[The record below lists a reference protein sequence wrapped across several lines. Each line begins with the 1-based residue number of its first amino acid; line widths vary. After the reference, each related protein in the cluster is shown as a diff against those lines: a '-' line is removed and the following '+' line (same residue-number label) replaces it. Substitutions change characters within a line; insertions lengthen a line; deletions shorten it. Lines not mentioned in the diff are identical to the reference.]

1 MKNKM
6 KKVLDVLGNVL
17 MWSVI
22 IVAAC
27 VTVVSLSTKEKGIAN
42 VMGYIPFSIQTASM
56 EPTINTGDL
65 IITKKYDGSTVL
77 EKGTIISFFAI
88 EQEKLIVKTH
98 RIDTVLNR
106 NGIIS
111 YVTKGDN
118 NNSIDPTEVAP
129 GDIVSVYDGTR
140 CAIVGY
146 VLTFLKSQIGF
157 LIFVILPLFIF
168 FVYQLYTFIVLI
180 IETKKEEAMQELET
194 LKASV
199 QAPVPAT
206 VGVPVQMPVQMP
218 AQMPVQMPAEQSV
231 QMQTGEQMQVQ
242 EQTQINQ

>member
-17 MWSVI
+17 MWSII
-22 IVAAC
+22 IVGAC
-27 VTVVSLSTKEKGIAN
+27 VTVVSLSTKERGIAN
-42 VMGYIPFSIQTASM
+42 IMGYIPFSIQTASM

-77 EKGTIISFFAI
+77 EKGTIISFFSI

-98 RIDTVLNR
+98 RIDTVINR

-129 GDIVSVYDGTR
+129 GDIVSVYAGTK
-140 CAIVGY
+140 CAVVGY

-168 FVYQLYTFIVLI
+168 FIYQLYTFIVLI
-180 IETKKEEAMQELET
+180 IDTKKEEAMKELKT
-194 LKASV
+194 LQAQV
-199 QAPVPAT
+199 QTPIPAT
-206 VGVPVQMPVQMP
+206 VGVPVQVAVPMQPSVQPQVQTSVVEP
-218 AQMPVQMPAEQSV
+218 AQV
-231 QMQTGEQMQVQ
+231 QMQTQ

>member
-17 MWSVI
+17 MWSII
-22 IVAAC
+22 IVGAC
-27 VTVVSLSTKEKGIAN
+27 VTVVSLSTKERGIAN
-42 VMGYIPFSIQTASM
+42 IMGYIPFSIQTASM

-77 EKGTIISFFAI
+77 EKGTIISFFSI

-98 RIDTVLNR
+98 RIDTVINR

-129 GDIVSVYDGTR
+129 GDIVSVYAGTK
-140 CAIVGY
+140 CAVVGY

-168 FVYQLYTFIVLI
+168 FIYQLYTFIVLI
-180 IETKKEEAMQELET
+180 IDTKKEEAMKELKT
-194 LKASV
+194 LQAQV
-199 QAPVPAT
+199 QTPIPAT
-206 VGVPVQMPVQMP
+206 VGVPVQVAVPMQPSVQPQVQTPVVEQ
-218 AQMPVQMPAEQSV
+218 AQV
-231 QMQTGEQMQVQ
+231 QMQTQ

>member
-17 MWSVI
+17 MWSII
-22 IVAAC
+22 IVGAC
-27 VTVVSLSTKEKGIAN
+27 VTVVSLSTKERGIAN
-42 VMGYIPFSIQTASM
+42 IMGYIPFSIQTASM

-77 EKGTIISFFAI
+77 EKGTIISFFSI

-98 RIDTVLNR
+98 RIDTVINR

-129 GDIVSVYDGTR
+129 GDIVSVYAGTK
-140 CAIVGY
+140 CAVVGY

-168 FVYQLYTFIVLI
+168 FIYQLYTFIVLI
-180 IETKKEEAMQELET
+180 IDTKKEEAMKELKT
-194 LKASV
+194 LQAQV
-199 QAPVPAT
+199 QTPIPAT
-206 VGVPVQMPVQMP
+206 VGVPVQVAVPMQPSVQPQVQTSVVEP
-218 AQMPVQMPAEQSV
+218 AQVQK
-231 QMQTGEQMQVQ
+231 QTQ

>member
-17 MWSVI
+17 MWSII
-22 IVAAC
+22 IVGAC
-27 VTVVSLSTKEKGIAN
+27 VTVVSLSTKERGIAN
-42 VMGYIPFSIQTASM
+42 IMGYIPFSIQTASM

-77 EKGTIISFFAI
+77 EKGTIISFFSI

-98 RIDTVLNR
+98 RIDTVINR

-129 GDIVSVYDGTR
+129 GDIVSVYAGTK
-140 CAIVGY
+140 CAVVGY

-168 FVYQLYTFIVLI
+168 FIYQLYTFIVLI
-180 IETKKEEAMQELET
+180 IDTKKEEAMKELKT
-194 LKASV
+194 LQTQV
-199 QAPVPAT
+199 QTPIPAT
-206 VGVPVQMPVQMP
+206 VGVPVQVAVPMQPSVQPQVQTSVVEP
-218 AQMPVQMPAEQSV
+218 AQVQK
-231 QMQTGEQMQVQ
+231 QTQ
-242 EQTQINQ
+242 EQTQIKQ

>member
-17 MWSVI
+17 MWSII
-22 IVAAC
+22 IVGAC
-27 VTVVSLSTKEKGIAN
+27 VTVVSLSTKERGIAN
-42 VMGYIPFSIQTASM
+42 IMGYIPFSIQTASM

-77 EKGTIISFFAI
+77 EKGTIISFFSI

-98 RIDTVLNR
+98 RIDTVINR

-129 GDIVSVYDGTR
+129 GDIVSVYAGTK
-140 CAIVGY
+140 CAVVGY

-168 FVYQLYTFIVLI
+168 FIYQLYTFIVLI
-180 IETKKEEAMQELET
+180 IDTKKEEAMKELKT
-194 LKASV
+194 LQAQV
-199 QAPVPAT
+199 QTPIPAT
-206 VGVPVQMPVQMP
+206 VGVPVQVAVPMQPSVQPQVQTSVVEPVQL
-218 AQMPVQMPAEQSV
+218 QK
-231 QMQTGEQMQVQ
+231 QTQ

>member
-17 MWSVI
+17 MWSII
-22 IVAAC
+22 IVGAC
-27 VTVVSLSTKEKGIAN
+27 VTVVSLSTKERGIAN
-42 VMGYIPFSIQTASM
+42 IMGYIPFSIQTASM

-77 EKGTIISFFAI
+77 EKGTIISFFSI

-98 RIDTVLNR
+98 RIDTVINR

-129 GDIVSVYDGTR
+129 GDIVSVYAGTK
-140 CAIVGY
+140 CAVVGY

-168 FVYQLYTFIVLI
+168 FIYQLYTFIVLI
-180 IETKKEEAMQELET
+180 IDTKKEEAMKELKT
-194 LKASV
+194 LQAQV
-199 QAPVPAT
+199 QTPIPAT
-206 VGVPVQMPVQMP
+206 VGVPVQVAVPMQPSVQPQVQTPVVEP
-218 AQMPVQMPAEQSV
+218 AQV
-231 QMQTGEQMQVQ
+231 QMQTQ

>member
-17 MWSVI
+17 MWLVI

-77 EKGTIISFFAI
+77 EKGTIISFFSI

-98 RIDTVLNR
+98 RIDTVINR

-129 GDIVSVYDGTR
+129 GDIVSVYAGTK
-140 CAIVGY
+140 CAVVGY

-168 FVYQLYTFIVLI
+168 FIYQLYTFIVLI
-180 IETKKEEAMQELET
+180 IDTKKEEAMKELKT
-194 LKASV
+194 LQAQV
-199 QAPVPAT
+199 QTPIPAT
-206 VGVPVQMPVQMP
+206 VGVPVQVAVPMQPSVQPQVQTSVVEP
-218 AQMPVQMPAEQSV
+218 AQVQK
-231 QMQTGEQMQVQ
+231 QTQ

>member
-1 MKNKM
+1 MKDKM
-6 KKVLDVLGNVL
+6 KKVLDVLGNIL
-17 MWSVI
+17 MWSII

-27 VTVVSLSTKEKGIAN
+27 VTIVSLSTKDRGIAN

-65 IITKKYDGSTVL
+65 IITKKYDGTTKL
-77 EKGTIISFFAI
+77 EKGTIISFFSI

-98 RIDTVLNR
+98 RIDTVIDR

-140 CAIVGY
+140 CAILGY

-157 LIFVILPLFIF
+157 LIFVILPLFAF
-168 FVYQLYTFIVLI
+168 FIYQLYTFIVLI
-180 IETKKEEAMQELET
+180 MDTKKEEALQEI
-194 LKASV
+194 
-199 QAPVPAT
+199 QALQAQAQAQ
-206 VGVPVQMPVQMP
+206 VQMP
-218 AQMPVQMPAEQSV
+218 
-231 QMQTGEQMQVQ
+231 
-242 EQTQINQ
+242 TQINQ

>member
-17 MWSVI
+17 MWSII
-22 IVAAC
+22 IVGAC
-27 VTVVSLSTKEKGIAN
+27 VTVVSLSTKERGIAN
-42 VMGYIPFSIQTASM
+42 IMGYIPFSIQTASM

-77 EKGTIISFFAI
+77 EKGTIISFFSI

-98 RIDTVLNR
+98 RIDTVINR

-129 GDIVSVYDGTR
+129 GDIVSVYAGTK
-140 CAIVGY
+140 CAVVGY

-168 FVYQLYTFIVLI
+168 FIYQLYTFIVLI
-180 IETKKEEAMQELET
+180 IDTKKEEAMKELKT
-194 LKASV
+194 LQTQV
-199 QAPVPAT
+199 QTPIPAT
-206 VGVPVQMPVQMP
+206 VGVPVQVAVPMQPSVQPQVQTSVVEP
-218 AQMPVQMPAEQSV
+218 AQVQK
-231 QMQTGEQMQVQ
+231 QTQ

>member
-17 MWSVI
+17 MWSII
-22 IVAAC
+22 IVGAC
-27 VTVVSLSTKEKGIAN
+27 VTVVSLSTKERGIAN
-42 VMGYIPFSIQTASM
+42 IMGYIPFSIQTASM

-77 EKGTIISFFAI
+77 EKGTIISFFSI

-98 RIDTVLNR
+98 RIDTVINR

-129 GDIVSVYDGTR
+129 GDIVSVYAGTK
-140 CAIVGY
+140 CAVVGY

-168 FVYQLYTFIVLI
+168 FIYQLYTFIVLI
-180 IETKKEEAMQELET
+180 IDTKKEETMKELKT
-194 LKASV
+194 LQTQV
-199 QAPVPAT
+199 QTPIPAT
-206 VGVPVQMPVQMP
+206 VGVPVQVAVPMQPSVQPQVQTSVVEP
-218 AQMPVQMPAEQSV
+218 AQVQK
-231 QMQTGEQMQVQ
+231 QTQ

>member
-17 MWSVI
+17 MWSII
-22 IVAAC
+22 IVGAC
-27 VTVVSLSTKEKGIAN
+27 VTVVSLSTKERGIAN
-42 VMGYIPFSIQTASM
+42 IMGYIPFSIQTASM

-77 EKGTIISFFAI
+77 EKGTIISFFSI

-98 RIDTVLNR
+98 RIDTVINR

-129 GDIVSVYDGTR
+129 GDIVSVYAGTK
-140 CAIVGY
+140 CAVVGY

-168 FVYQLYTFIVLI
+168 FIYQLYTFIVLI
-180 IETKKEEAMQELET
+180 IDTKKEEAMKELKT
-194 LKASV
+194 LQTQV
-199 QAPVPAT
+199 QTPIPAT
-206 VGVPVQMPVQMP
+206 VGVPVQVAVPMQPSVQPQVQTPVVEP
-218 AQMPVQMPAEQSV
+218 AQVQI
-231 QMQTGEQMQVQ
+231 QTQ

>member
-17 MWSVI
+17 MWSII
-22 IVAAC
+22 IVGAC
-27 VTVVSLSTKEKGIAN
+27 VTVVSLSTKERGIAN
-42 VMGYIPFSIQTASM
+42 IMGYIPFSIQTASM

-77 EKGTIISFFAI
+77 EKGTIISFFSI

-98 RIDTVLNR
+98 RIDTVINR

-129 GDIVSVYDGTR
+129 GDIVSVYAGTK
-140 CAIVGY
+140 CAVVGY

-168 FVYQLYTFIVLI
+168 FIYQLYTFIVLI
-180 IETKKEEAMQELET
+180 IDTKKEEAMKELKT
-194 LKASV
+194 LQAQV
-199 QAPVPAT
+199 QTPIPAT
-206 VGVPVQMPVQMP
+206 VGIPVQVAVPMQPSVQPQVQTSVVEP
-218 AQMPVQMPAEQSV
+218 AQVQK
-231 QMQTGEQMQVQ
+231 QTQ

>member
-17 MWSVI
+17 MWSII
-22 IVAAC
+22 IVGAC
-27 VTVVSLSTKEKGIAN
+27 VTVVSLSTKERGIAN
-42 VMGYIPFSIQTASM
+42 IMSYIPFSIQTASM

-77 EKGTIISFFAI
+77 EKGTIISFFSI

-98 RIDTVLNR
+98 RIDTVINR

-129 GDIVSVYDGTR
+129 GDIVSVYAGTK
-140 CAIVGY
+140 CAVVGY

-168 FVYQLYTFIVLI
+168 FIYQLYTFIVLI
-180 IETKKEEAMQELET
+180 IDTKKEEAMKELKT
-194 LKASV
+194 LQAQV
-199 QAPVPAT
+199 QTPIPAT
-206 VGVPVQMPVQMP
+206 VGVPVQVAVPMQPSVQPQVQTSVVEP
-218 AQMPVQMPAEQSV
+218 AQVQK
-231 QMQTGEQMQVQ
+231 QTQ

>member
-17 MWSVI
+17 MWSII
-22 IVAAC
+22 IVGAC
-27 VTVVSLSTKEKGIAN
+27 VTVVSLSTKERGIAN
-42 VMGYIPFSIQTASM
+42 IMGYIPFSIQTASM

-77 EKGTIISFFAI
+77 EKGTIISFFSI

-98 RIDTVLNR
+98 RIDTVINR

-129 GDIVSVYDGTR
+129 GDIVSVYAGTK
-140 CAIVGY
+140 CAVVGY

-168 FVYQLYTFIVLI
+168 FIYQLYTFIVLI
-180 IETKKEEAMQELET
+180 IDTKKEEAMKELKT
-194 LKASV
+194 LQTQV
-199 QAPVPAT
+199 QTPIPAT
-206 VGVPVQMPVQMP
+206 VGVPVQVAVPMQSSVQPQVQTPVVEP
-218 AQMPVQMPAEQSV
+218 AQV
-231 QMQTGEQMQVQ
+231 QMQTQ

>member
-17 MWSVI
+17 MWSII
-22 IVAAC
+22 IVGAC
-27 VTVVSLSTKEKGIAN
+27 VTVVSLSTKERGIAN
-42 VMGYIPFSIQTASM
+42 IMGYIPFSIQTASM

-77 EKGTIISFFAI
+77 EKGTIISFFSI

-98 RIDTVLNR
+98 RIDTVINR

-129 GDIVSVYDGTR
+129 GDIVSVYAGTK
-140 CAIVGY
+140 CAVVGY

-168 FVYQLYTFIVLI
+168 FIYQLYTFIVLI
-180 IETKKEEAMQELET
+180 IDTKKEEAMKELKT
-194 LKASV
+194 LQTQV
-199 QAPVPAT
+199 QTPIPAT
-206 VGVPVQMPVQMP
+206 VGVPVQVAVPMPPSVQPQVQTPVVEP
-218 AQMPVQMPAEQSV
+218 AQV
-231 QMQTGEQMQVQ
+231 QMQTQ

>member
-17 MWSVI
+17 MWSII
-22 IVAAC
+22 IVGAC
-27 VTVVSLSTKEKGIAN
+27 VTVVSLSTKERGIAN
-42 VMGYIPFSIQTASM
+42 IMGYIPFSIQTASM

-77 EKGTIISFFAI
+77 EKGTIISFFSI

-98 RIDTVLNR
+98 RIDTVINR

-129 GDIVSVYDGTR
+129 GDIVSVYAGTK
-140 CAIVGY
+140 CAVVGY

-168 FVYQLYTFIVLI
+168 FIYQLYTFIVLI
-180 IETKKEEAMQELET
+180 IDTKKEEAMKELKT
-194 LKASV
+194 LQTQV
-199 QAPVPAT
+199 QTPIPAT
-206 VGVPVQMPVQMP
+206 VGVPVQVAVPMQPSVQPQVQTPVVEP
-218 AQMPVQMPAEQSV
+218 AQVQK
-231 QMQTGEQMQVQ
+231 QTQ

>member
-17 MWSVI
+17 MWSII
-22 IVAAC
+22 IVGAC
-27 VTVVSLSTKEKGIAN
+27 VTVVSLSTKERGIAN
-42 VMGYIPFSIQTASM
+42 IMGYIPFSIQTASM

-77 EKGTIISFFAI
+77 EKGTIISFFSI

-98 RIDTVLNR
+98 RIDTVINR

-129 GDIVSVYDGTR
+129 GDIVSVYAGTK
-140 CAIVGY
+140 CAVVGY

-168 FVYQLYTFIVLI
+168 FIYQLYTFIVLI
-180 IETKKEEAMQELET
+180 IDTKKEEAMKELKT
-194 LKASV
+194 LQTQV
-199 QAPVPAT
+199 QTPIPAT
-206 VGVPVQMPVQMP
+206 VGVPVQVAVPMQPSVQPQVQTPVVEP
-218 AQMPVQMPAEQSV
+218 AQV
-231 QMQTGEQMQVQ
+231 QMQTQ

>member
-56 EPTINTGDL
+56 EPTIN
-65 IITKKYDGSTVL
+65 YDGSTVL

-206 VGVPVQMPVQMP
+206 VGVPVQMP
-218 AQMPVQMPAEQSV
+218 AQMPVQMPAEQNV